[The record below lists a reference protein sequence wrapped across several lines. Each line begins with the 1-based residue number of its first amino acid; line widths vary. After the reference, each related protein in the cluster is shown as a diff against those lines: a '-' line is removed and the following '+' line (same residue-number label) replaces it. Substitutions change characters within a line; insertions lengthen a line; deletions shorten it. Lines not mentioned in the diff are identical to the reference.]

1 MAGAALADHVH
12 DFHSVDGWLRCSV
25 CFRSPVEA
33 KLSDLTNFLTIFR
46 QDDGEPALA
55 GRRVA

>member
-1 MAGAALADHVH
+1 MATAADHVH
-12 DFHSVDGWLRCSV
+12 DFQMTDGRPLCSI
-25 CFRSPVEA
+25 CFRSPAEA

-46 QDDGEPALA
+46 QDDGQPALA

>member
-1 MAGAALADHVH
+1 MLTAAIADHVH
-12 DFHSVDGWLRCSV
+12 DFRTVNGWMRCSV

-46 QDDGEPALA
+46 QDDGSLLA
-55 GRRVA
+55 GRRIA